1 MARNLLIDDID
12 RALIAELIVDG
23 RASYAKLAP
32 AVGLSQASVRTRV
45 QRLLAEQIITIAG
58 RVDPATFGLG
68 IFAIAFVQVS
78 GLTESVA
85 RALAEV
91 PDVVFVV
98 VCAGRYEV
106 LVEVRC
112 HTTESLINALDA
124 LRLTEG
130 VGRVTSSTVL
140 HYDKQNW
147 TGVGNREPM
156 PNPAPKIY
164 PSHVID
170 DVDRQLLIKLMAD
183 GRASYA
189 QLAPAV
195 GLSHAAV
202 RERVIDLVDTNVIS
216 IQAHPEPTAM
226 GIAGFAGVAIK
237 ARGPI
242 AHIVRQLIAL
252 PETTLV
258 LRTLGTYDVLAEVWF
273 DDNDHLGNLLDNI
286 RATCGPSTVE
296 CVPYLHVVREDFGS
310 GLRR

>member
-1 MARNLLIDDID
+1 MAGNPTIDEVD
-12 RALIAELIVDG
+12 RALIAELIIDG

-45 QRLLAEQIITIAG
+45 QRLLADQIITITG

-78 GLTESVA
+78 GPTEPVA

-91 PDVVFVV
+91 SDVVFVT
-98 VCAGRYEV
+98 VCAGQFEI

-112 HTTESLINALDA
+112 HTAESLIKALDA
-124 LRLTEG
+124 IRVTEG
-130 VGRVTSSTVL
+130 VGRVMSSTVL

-147 TGVGNREPM
+147 AGVGHRELIL
-156 PNPAPKIY
+156 NPAPKIH

-170 DVDRQLLIKLMAD
+170 DIDRQLLIKLMAD

-189 QLAPAV
+189 QLAPTV

-202 RERVIDLVDTNVIS
+202 RERVIDLIDTNVIS

-226 GIAGFAGVAIK
+226 GIAGFAGVAVK
-237 ARGPI
+237 ARGPV
-242 AHIVRQLIAL
+242 AHMVQQLIAL

-258 LRTLGTYDVLAEVWF
+258 LRTIGTYDVLAEVWF
-273 DDNDHLGNLLDNI
+273 DDNDHLCDLLDNI
-286 RATCGPSTVE
+286 RATCGLSTVE
-296 CVPYLHVVREDFGS
+296 CLPYLDIVREDFGS